1 MAFNA
6 AYLTPLAQV
15 GPGKPNLWLYKT
27 EDAAATVDT
36 ADYFPVGYGIK
47 VGDWVLRTTVTN
59 LGLSNEAVSTAGIHL
74 VSTASST
81 SVDVNDVLALTLTDT
96 D

>member
-6 AYLTPLAQV
+6 AYLTPMTQI
-15 GPGKPNLWLYKT
+15 GFGKVNLWTYKT
-27 EDAAATVDT
+27 DDSAATVDT
-36 ADYFPVGYGIK
+36 ADYFPTGYGIK

-59 LGLSNEAVSTAGIHL
+59 LGASNEAVATAGIHL